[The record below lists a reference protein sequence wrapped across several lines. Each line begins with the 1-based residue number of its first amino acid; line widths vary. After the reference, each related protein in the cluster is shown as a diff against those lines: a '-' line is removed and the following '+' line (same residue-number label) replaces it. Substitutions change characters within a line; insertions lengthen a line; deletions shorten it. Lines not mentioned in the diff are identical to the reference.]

1 MKVRISP
8 TGNLE
13 IFRKYEYKVQTC
25 CYHQFKYCGDHCPM
39 FQEPRLCG
47 QDRMDSLRWIEIVL
61 CQNRKLAP
69 DFEDFE
75 DLRAKQKTEYDYTFK
90 SLNDGG
96 DDV

>member
-25 CYHQFKYCGDHCPM
+25 CYHLKACGDHCPM
-39 FQEPRLCG
+39 FQEPCLCG
-47 QDRMDSLRWIEIVL
+47 QDRMDNFRWIEIVL

-69 DFEDFE
+69 NFEDFE
-75 DLRAKQKTEYDYTFK
+75 DLRAKQEKERDYKFK
-90 SLNDGG
+90 LLNYDGG
-96 DDV
+96 DDN

>member
-25 CYHQFKYCGDHCPM
+25 CYHQYKACGDHCPL
-39 FQEPRLCG
+39 FEDPYLCG
-47 QDRMDSLRWIEIVL
+47 AERSDNLRWIEICL

-69 DFEDFE
+69 YLKDVQ
-75 DLRAKQKTEYDYTFK
+75 DLRAKQEKERDYVFK
-90 SLNDGG
+90 DFEGNM
-96 DDV
+96 